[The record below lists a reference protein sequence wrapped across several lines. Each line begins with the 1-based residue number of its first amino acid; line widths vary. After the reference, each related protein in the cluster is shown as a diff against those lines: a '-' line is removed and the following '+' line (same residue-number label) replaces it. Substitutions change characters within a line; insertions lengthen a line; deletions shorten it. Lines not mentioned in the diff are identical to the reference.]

1 MFSRG
6 MMPPVLE
13 KPSDTAYGPMWRFMW
28 RIFPGSYII
37 EQMFYRCLNELFYYA
52 FDDNPLG
59 RAVTKVRFEKII
71 IFGFFIFKFFS
82 KRPKQCIKVW
92 ETELKDYPEL
102 KEQFKFES
110 KSVYDS
116 QGRNINDLF

>member
-13 KPSDTAYGPMWRFMW
+13 KPSDTTYGPIWRFMW
-28 RIFPGSYII
+28 RIFPGSYVI
-37 EQMFYRCLNELFYYA
+37 EQMFYRCFNELFYYA

-59 RAVTKVRFEKII
+59 RAVTKDRLKNLP
-71 IFGFFIFKFFS
+71 IFFCLKFILIFFFR
-82 KRPKQCIKVW
+82 KRLKQCIKVW

-110 KSVYDS
+110 KS
-116 QGRNINDLF
+116 FFF

>member
-13 KPSDTAYGPMWRFMW
+13 KPSDTAYGPIWRFMW

-37 EQMFYRCLNELFYYA
+37 EQMFYRCLNELFYFA

-59 RAVTKVRFEKII
+59 RAVTKVRFEENDNFWK
-71 IFGFFIFKFFS
+71 IFGKFLFKVFLKLSCMFFATTKAMYQS
-82 KRPKQCIKVW
+82 
-92 ETELKDYPEL
+92 L
-102 KEQFKFES
+102 
-110 KSVYDS
+110 
-116 QGRNINDLF
+116 GN

>member
-13 KPSDTAYGPMWRFMW
+13 KPSDTAYGPIWRFMW

-37 EQMFYRCLNELFYYA
+37 EQMFYRCLNELFYFA

-59 RAVTKVRFEKII
+59 RAVTKVRFEENDNFRKLFKI
-71 IFGFFIFKFFS
+71 F
-82 KRPKQCIKVW
+82 
-92 ETELKDYPEL
+92 L
-102 KEQFKFES
+102 
-110 KSVYDS
+110 
-116 QGRNINDLF
+116 